1 MTLQNLEKTAF
12 PPKSFS
18 RALKSS
24 KFMPDHIQKFLRKIP
39 ERQRKQIEYLI
50 EKIMSRET
58 AGLDIQKLKGI
69 KDVYRLKKGDM
80 RIIYRIFN
88 DEIMIIAIERR
99 SDTTYNKF

>member
-1 MTLQNLEKTAF
+1 
-12 PPKSFS
+12 
-18 RALKSS
+18 
-24 KFMPDHIQKFLRKIP
+24 MPDHIQKFLRKIP